1 LKEKEVQRTV
11 IRGNRA
17 LTGIID
23 YIKAYYRV
31 CRLEYA
37 PGEIPAIFT
46 VLFLGSASVSR
57 FLALPVI
64 EALVAFILL
73 YLSGFII
80 NAIADMEIDK
90 KYDTF
95 KTSIPKSVDVFG
107 ENTLKAVII
116 GHVAV
121 AIILAFHITLQMGSI
136 VPIALVL
143 IGVFFGLGYSVKP
156 FHFKIRGIWHG
167 IALGSSAFFLPFI
180 FLMFVIAE
188 GLTLPL
194 LVFIVGFSFVHYG
207 MEFGNQAIDY
217 IEDKASNVR
226 TPPVRWGMIPS
237 LIVAL
242 GCVVFGIVAEGIS
255 FYYILLSKGS
265 FTFIHPVLT
274 TNVVYVVFMSI
285 ILAGYYIPTKG
296 LLKMLST
303 LRKSKTVEEGMPTLK
318 KICKYAK
325 WQTSGIMGVAI
336 VSGLLFFSAVFGPA
350 AQLYPGNGDTGIYD
364 SNLKIASE
372 PEVEL
377 YYEEDGRCLAN
388 VSISVLNDNIQR
400 EKRSLMIE
408 VQSWVANFSRW
419 GEWLILEGDLM
430 PNEYWNISTKIRAHD
445 VDDTTIIIYLYFLID
460 QNVLKKVQIGDPR
473 IIRSQKDLYIY
484 NVNAEGFEDI
494 LHDKKVN
501 VTVTVFNEGDKRSIG
516 KLGVKVI
523 YNYMGYSDSDYVEN
537 NFVIKTNQDW
547 THTLTV
553 NALEIELV
561 DPKFVVKLFY
571 EDEKMDEYIFFGYE

>member
-1 LKEKEVQRTV
+1 M

-57 FLALPVI
+57 FYALPVI

-80 NAIADMEIDK
+80 NAITDKEIDK

-95 KTSIPKSVDVFG
+95 KTSIPKSVDIFG

-156 FHFKIRGIWHG
+156 LHFKIRGIWHG

-217 IEDKASNVR
+217 IEDKASNVK

-237 LIVAL
+237 LVIAL
-242 GCVVFGIVAEGIS
+242 GCVVFGILAEGIS

-265 FTFIHPVLT
+265 FTFIHPLLT
-274 TNVVYVVFMSI
+274 TNVVYVVLMSI

-303 LRKSKTVEEGMPTLK
+303 LRRSKTVEEGMPTLK

-336 VSGLLFFSAVFGPA
+336 VSGLLFFSAVFGPT

-372 PEVEL
+372 PEVEF
-377 YYEEDGRCLAN
+377 YKDDGIYRAN
-388 VSISVLNDNIQR
+388 VSISVLNGDIQR
-400 EKRSLMIE
+400 EKRNLMIE
-408 VQSWVANFSRW
+408 VQSWVANFPLRA
-419 GEWLILEGDLM
+419 EWLILEGDLM
-430 PNEYWNISTKIRAHD
+430 PNEYWNVSIKIRAHD
-445 VDDTTIIIYLYFLID
+445 VDDTTIKVYLKEYKSDIKDFII
-460 QNVLKKVQIGDPR
+460 IGDPW
-473 IIRSQKDLYIY
+473 IIPSQKDLYIY
-484 NVNAEGFEDI
+484 NVEAEGFED
-494 LHDKKVN
+494 LPQYKKANVN
-501 VTVTVFNEGDKRSIG
+501 VTVFNEGDTKYIG
-516 KLGVKVI
+516 ELEVEVLCYTSYWVFFDEKSVKNNVTLHA
-523 YNYMGYSDSDYVEN
+523 NEN
-537 NFVIKTNQDW
+537 W
-547 THTLTV
+547 TPALTLNV
-553 NALEIELV
+553 FEL
-561 DPKFVVKLFY
+561 DPGEPIFLVKLFY
-571 EDEKMDEYIFFGYE
+571 EGDQIDDYTLFGYS